1 MRQLQAVIDG
11 GMTGSLYALVALAFS
26 LVWATMRTVNL
37 AFLQLIAFA
46 AIIGWASAD
55 FGAAP
60 AIIFAVLATAGLTLV
75 THLVAVQPMLKKA
88 RMAPIVASIGAGLL
102 LQGILSDIAG
112 SQLRIMPNLF
122 PTGVFEINGIFIR
135 KTGIAVVAVVL
146 VFVAITLVIF
156 RYTMIGL
163 AFRATSWAPELGSA
177 YGVATPLVQ
186 LGSVVAAGLAIG
198 LSGVLTAVLVGSV
211 SPFIGANAGL
221 KGVIAMLVGGAGN
234 MTGAVAGGLLIGI
247 LESVAELYVSSAMK
261 TAVSFGLLLVVM
273 IVRPS
278 GLLKER

>member
-1 MRQLQAVIDG
+1 MRYLQAAVDG
-11 GMTGSLYALVALAFS
+11 TMTGSLYALVALAFS

-46 AIIGWASAD
+46 AVIGWASAD

-60 AIIFAVLATAGLTLV
+60 AILFAVLATAGLTLV
-75 THLVAVQPMLKKA
+75 THFVAIQPLLERQ

-102 LQGILSDIAG
+102 LQGVLSDIAG
-112 SQLRIMPNLF
+112 SQLRIMPALF
-122 PTGVFEINGIFIR
+122 PGGVFDIDGIFVR

-146 VFVAITLVIF
+146 GFVLLTIVVF
-156 RYTMIGL
+156 RYTLVGL

-177 YGVATPLVQ
+177 YGVNTTAVQ
-186 LGSVVAAGLAIG
+186 VGSVLASGIAIG
-198 LSGVLTAVLVGSV
+198 LAGVLTAVLAGSA
-211 SPFIGANAGL
+211 SPFMGTDAGL

-234 MTGAVAGGLLIGI
+234 VYGAVAGGLLIGI

-261 TAVSFGLLLVVM
+261 TAISFGLLLLVM
-273 IVRPS
+273 ILRPG